1 MEMLW
6 INVAQ
11 PLVNPPGDGSIRIR
25 GSLIHLLPLLLILSA
40 LTVWL
45 RIVFPSAGLAAAG
58 EPALK
63 FQTVES
69 QAVDDILFKPGLGLY
84 LAGGSRL
91 GYQPPPDARALS
103 LCNIVYF
110 RPDWNDL
117 ESAGPASGIEST
129 VDPQTFHSGTSSLR
143 LTGDQRGA
151 WNYAA
156 RSLAMPV
163 LPGSKYRLSCWLRMD
178 RLEPAQVVPYLKIGL
193 TGADGRWLTNF
204 QTNLYDMAAT
214 GTWQRLEGI
223 VETPLETAGGHL
235 ALERGSKEAR
245 AVYGRL
251 KNGWYGLRS
260 LLRTLVAMA
269 LLRIKR
275 PEQLKHHGPA
285 ELGRVLGMPRAAEVK
300 TVRRKL
306 FEISLLGKAAQWHRE
321 LARRRV
327 EQQPMA
333 LASLYVDG
341 HLRAA
346 SAERDV
352 AEQAAASAARE
363 SAVEMPGGGLLLF
376 AVPLPCAGGGGIP
389 TLGRDRSPAGG
400 APSDA
405 AQDSVAGSL
414 RPRPGAIG
422 LRAEAV
428 HRHGQAKCLRDRN
441 PPRRDARRD
450 VQQRGHGG
458 SGRDPGAAQLPG

>member
-321 LARRRV
+321 LAR
-327 EQQPMA
+327 
-333 LASLYVDG
+333 
-341 HLRAA
+341 
-346 SAERDV
+346 
-352 AEQAAASAARE
+352 
-363 SAVEMPGGGLLLF
+363 
-376 AVPLPCAGGGGIP
+376 PLPPNGTAPRASRCKCRPGIRRRNAGRR
-389 TLGRDRSPAGG
+389 T
-400 APSDA
+400 APVCRA
-405 AQDSVAGSL
+405 VAVRRRRRFPDS
-414 RPRPGAIG
+414 RPRPIACGRSAKRR
-422 LRAEAV
+422 RA
-428 HRHGQAKCLRDRN
+428 RFRCGK
-441 PPRRDARRD
+441 PPTATRCDW
-450 VQQRGHGG
+450 VTSG
-458 SGRDPGAAQLPG
+458 SCSPTRSS